1 MSRIAYFLIL
11 LSACFSSCTIGSDN
25 PNKDITLEAFSGFKD
40 NNLFI
45 DGDSIRAYIAGMM
58 RADGQSLPSDR
69 YVHKYYGGGK
79 PFMWISYGGVT
90 ASADTLLRYLFTAD
104 ESGISPRLFRMEL
117 IAADLETVRTLD
129 MNGGSRPINR
139 ILARLEYNLTRSYL
153 RYISCQHFGFI
164 NPNTLYNRLDTLSND
179 SSGLKW
185 KRLCDLRV
193 KRPDSA
199 FCARSLA
206 CIDMDTMGAYISG
219 LLPKGRLYGM
229 LVKHLNSAGLTSAE
243 RIKTLC
249 NMERCR
255 WRLAVMP
262 GDSRKH
268 VQVNIPSYNLRAVDG
283 DSVLSMRVC
292 CGAKKTKTPLLSSS
306 LMRMDVNPQWIVPK
320 SIAVGYVGRTGYMHS
335 QGMFVYDK
343 KLGKLPPEEA
353 SYTKIS
359 QGEQYIVQSGG
370 AKNSLGRIIFR
381 FENNF
386 SVFLH
391 DTSAPWL
398 FQSAV
403 RAVSHGCV
411 RVERPYDLAVF
422 MLSDKNSS
430 VAEKIKYTMSVDMD
444 GDSGGKPK
452 PDRKKMVSNVR
463 IDPQIPLFITYYTMY
478 YGSGGGLVSY
488 EDVYGFDDV
497 TAERLRP
504 YIRQ

>member
-1 MSRIAYFLIL
+1 
-11 LSACFSSCTIGSDN
+11 
-25 PNKDITLEAFSGFKD
+25 
-40 NNLFI
+40 
-45 DGDSIRAYIAGMM
+45 
-58 RADGQSLPSDR
+58 
-69 YVHKYYGGGK
+69 
-79 PFMWISYGGVT
+79 
-90 ASADTLLRYLFTAD
+90 
-104 ESGISPRLFRMEL
+104 
-117 IAADLETVRTLD
+117 
-129 MNGGSRPINR
+129 
-139 ILARLEYNLTRSYL
+139 
-153 RYISCQHFGFI
+153 
-164 NPNTLYNRLDTLSND
+164 
-179 SSGLKW
+179 
-185 KRLCDLRV
+185 
-193 KRPDSA
+193 
-199 FCARSLA
+199 
-206 CIDMDTMGAYISG
+206 
-219 LLPKGRLYGM
+219 
-229 LVKHLNSAGLTSAE
+229 
-243 RIKTLC
+243 
-249 NMERCR
+249 
-255 WRLAVMP
+255 MP

-452 PDRKKMVSNVR
+452 PDRKKMVCNVR

>member
-90 ASADTLLRYLFTAD
+90 ASADTLLRYLSTAD
-104 ESGISPRLFRMEL
+104 ESGISPRLFRMEQ

-139 ILARLEYNLTRSYL
+139 ILAWLEYNLTRSYL

-206 CIDMDTMGAYISG
+206 CIDTDSMGIYISG
-219 LLPKGRLYGM
+219 LLPKGELYGM
-229 LVKHLNSAGLTSAE
+229 LVNHLNDGSLTTAE
-243 RIKTLC
+243 RMKTLC
-249 NMERCR
+249 NIERCR

-262 GDSRKH
+262 DDTRKH
-268 VQVNIPSYNLRAVDG
+268 VSVNIPSYSLRAVDG

-320 SIAVGYVGRTGYMHS
+320 SIAVGYVGRTGYMYS

-353 SYTKIS
+353 SYSKIT
-359 QGEQYIVQSGG
+359 QGEQYIVQEGG
-370 AKNSLGRIIFR
+370 PKNSLGRIIFR

-398 FQSAV
+398 FKSAM

-430 VAEKIKYTMSVDMD
+430 LAERIKYTMSLDPD
-444 GDSGGKPK
+444 DKSGGKPVI
-452 PDRKKMVSNVR
+452 DRKKKINNVR
-463 IDPQIPLFITYYTMY
+463 IDPQIPLFITYYTVY
-478 YGSGGGLVSY
+478 YGSGGRLVSY
-488 EDVYGFDDV
+488 EDIYGFDDV
-497 TAERLRP
+497 TAEQLRP
-504 YIRQ
+504 YIR